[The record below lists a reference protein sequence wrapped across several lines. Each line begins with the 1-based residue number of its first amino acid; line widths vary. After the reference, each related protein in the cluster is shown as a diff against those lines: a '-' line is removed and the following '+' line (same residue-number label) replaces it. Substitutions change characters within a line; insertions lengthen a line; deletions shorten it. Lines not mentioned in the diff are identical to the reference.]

1 MSGRR
6 LAFPPA
12 ATLVALGFSSTV
24 VQALLLREAMAAL
37 SGSEMAWGAVLFAWL
52 VGMAAGARAGVRLG
66 TVRFARTAPFLV
78 LILGAGG
85 VLLFRA
91 APVLAAVGAGVSLT
105 TWRALWLW
113 IAAVLP
119 AAAAGGLAFPILAHE
134 LPGTNAAG
142 NAYVRE
148 AAGALVGGVVF
159 TFVLAPWGT
168 AVTLVLCS
176 ALTGALQLARR
187 HLVAALLSLA
197 AGIAV
202 AGPAASTLAHATWRW
217 SGRPGRLAA
226 WRETRDQRL
235 ELAAG
240 EPAVVYADGRLLASF
255 PDPWGT
261 IPQAH
266 LLMLLH
272 PAPRRILA
280 TGVLADGA
288 LIPMLEHPVRRID
301 IAEEDPELPD
311 LLASWYGHR
320 LRDAI
325 RDPRVVVH
333 PRDPIA
339 TLSRGGTWD
348 LIALLDPDP
357 STIRRSRTRTVEFYR
372 RCREHLSPE
381 GILVV
386 RVGVPDT
393 YVGGAGGRL
402 LAITASSLRTVFS
415 RVAGIPGEHVLIVA
429 GGPEADLDL
438 SPDTLVARWRAR
450 DIADP
455 SFPPDLITVLLDP
468 DRALPLSHFLQ
479 TVQAPTNTI
488 FRPRAVLVAAALTEG
503 RGQPPLLRIAANLG
517 SRSSLP
523 LAVAV
528 VILASVLVIRSA
540 RGSPFGVESAAVV
553 GLSSMAWWLLL
564 LAQWQATVGSVFS
577 EVGALSAAFM
587 AGLALSAHL
596 AGRQSHPEKLL
607 PWALAAGGA
616 LSLVLTSPA
625 VLSAPRIAIPV
636 LLGLGGGLTGAAFP
650 GAAALAGLGS
660 ARTGSG
666 RGFAADEAGAGLAA
680 ITVGLIALPWIGLTA
695 TAIGIAGLDIAT
707 AAACL
712 VAVRRRSPGLTHPLE
727 SGGSRLGTGSR

>member
-1 MSGRR
+1 MQTRGLVHGYRVE
-6 LAFPPA
+6 LPPA
-12 ATLVALGFSSTV
+12 VTLIALGFSSTV

-52 VGMAAGARAGVRLG
+52 IGMAAGARAGVGLG
-66 TVRFARTAPFLV
+66 TARFAKLAPLVVLV
-78 LILGAGG
+78 LGAAG
-85 VLLFRA
+85 VVLFRA
-91 APVLAAVGAGVSLT
+91 APALAAVGPGVTLT
-105 TWRALWLW
+105 TWKALWLW

-134 LPGTNAAG
+134 LPGANAAG

-148 AAGALVGGVVF
+148 ATGALIGGVAF
-159 TFVLAPWGT
+159 TFALAPWGT

-176 ALTGALQLARR
+176 AMTGALQLARR
-187 HLVAALLSLA
+187 HVAAAIVTLA
-197 AGIAV
+197 VGIVA
-202 AGPAASTLAHATWRW
+202 AGPAASALAHATWHW
-217 SGRPGRLAA
+217 SGRPGELAA
-226 WRETRDQRL
+226 WHETREQRL

-272 PAPRRILA
+272 PAPRHVLA

-288 LIPMLEHPVRRID
+288 VIPMLEHPVERLD
-301 IAEEDPELPD
+301 IAEEDPQLPG
-311 LLASWYGHR
+311 LLERWYGRR
-320 LRDAI
+320 LADAL
-325 RDPRVVVH
+325 RDPRVVLH
-333 PRDPIA
+333 ARDPIA
-339 TLSRGGTWD
+339 TLSRGGTWN

-357 STIRRSRTRTVEFYR
+357 STIRRNRTRTVEFYQ
-372 RCREHLSPE
+372 RCRAHLSPE
-381 GILVV
+381 GLLVV

-402 LAITASSLRTVFS
+402 LAITATSLRSVFPQ
-415 RVAGIPGEHVLIVA
+415 VAGIPGEHVLIVA

-438 SPDTLVARWRAR
+438 SSDTLVARWLAR
-450 DIADP
+450 GIADP
-455 SFPPDLITVLLDP
+455 SFPPELIPVLLDP
-468 DRALPLSHFLQ
+468 DRADPLSHFLQ
-479 TVQAPTNTI
+479 TAQAPTNTI
-488 FRPRAVLVAAALTEG
+488 FRPRAVLVAAALSEG
-503 RGQPPLLRIAANLG
+503 RGQPPLLRAAATLE
-517 SRSSLP
+517 SVSPLP

-528 VILASVLVIRSA
+528 AALVLLLFFRSA

-587 AGLALSAHL
+587 AGLAVSAYF
-596 AGRQSHPEKLL
+596 AGRQDRPERLL
-607 PWALAAGGA
+607 PWVLAAGGA
-616 LSLVLTSPA
+616 LSLAVASSAVLT
-625 VLSAPRIAIPV
+625 APRLVIPV

-660 ARTGSG
+660 PRAGSG

-680 ITVGLIALPWIGLTA
+680 ITVGLIALPWTGLTA
-695 TAIGIAGLDIAT
+695 TANGIAALDIAT

-712 VAVRRRSPGLTHPLE
+712 VAAWRRSPRTHL
-727 SGGSRLGTGSR
+727 SS